1 MQLMNQ
7 KEQLEAKIS
16 ESRSI
21 NEANFLKLKEEMEED
36 GKPSLQSVKYRD
48 LKCIFSRK
56 KPQKVKK

>member
-36 GKPSLQSVKYRD
+36 GKPSLQYVNYS
-48 LKCIFSRK
+48 
-56 KPQKVKK
+56 